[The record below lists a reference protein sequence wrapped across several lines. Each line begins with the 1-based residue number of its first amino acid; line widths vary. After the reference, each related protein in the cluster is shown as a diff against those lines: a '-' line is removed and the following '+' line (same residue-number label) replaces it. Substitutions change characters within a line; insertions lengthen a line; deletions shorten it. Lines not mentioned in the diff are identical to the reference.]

1 MGIFSLP
8 IKKPPLGLPWTIT
21 TNILDPLGVHFF
33 LPETSIDSN
42 AWAKPEC
49 SSALKKMLLAQ
60 AQMEAM

>member
-33 LPETSIDSN
+33 CRKLPLIQTLGQSPSAE
-42 AWAKPEC
+42 
-49 SSALKKMLLAQ
+49 ALKKMRSA